1 MLTRMMRIG
10 HKGAH
15 TVEHG
20 NTIAS
25 FDAARELGVDMIE
38 FDIIR
43 HPYEDRAGGKLVL
56 AHDPHD
62 AAAREETTLITM
74 EQGLDLL
81 ASPAFADVQLD
92 VDMKHRGYEM
102 QLIDALRERELL
114 GRTMIT
120 TMEHESIKLIRE
132 HIRPG
137 EVKLGITIPKVTRD
151 WLSMPAIAKPI
162 IAAGVIE
169 HRLRQPARVAK
180 MVESGEVEAVMA
192 FYALISTRLINAV
205 HDAGGELYA
214 WTVDSAEEMARL
226 FELGVDGIV
235 SNDPRLFDEAEELK
249 NAA

>member
-1 MLTRMMRIG
+1 MLTAMMRIG

-20 NTIAS
+20 NTVAS
-25 FDAARELGVDMIE
+25 FNAARELGVDMIE
-38 FDIIR
+38 FDIMR
-43 HPYEDRAGGKLVL
+43 HPYDDRAGGRLVL

-62 AAAREETTLITM
+62 AETRADSTLITM

-81 ASPAFADVQLD
+81 ATPQFADIWLD
-92 VDMKHRGYEM
+92 VDMKHRGYEL
-102 QLIDALRERELL
+102 QLIDALRERGLL

-132 HIRPG
+132 HIAPG
-137 EVKLGITIPKVTRD
+137 EVKLGITIPKVTKD
-151 WLSMPAIAKPI
+151 WLNMPSVVKPI

-169 HRLRQPARVAK
+169 HRLRQPSRVAK

-192 FYALISTRLINAV
+192 FYALITPRLVRSV
-205 HDAGGELYA
+205 HDAGGELFA
-214 WTVDSAEEMARL
+214 WTVDEADEIARL
-226 FELGVDGIV
+226 FDLGVDGIV
-235 SNDPRLFDEAEELK
+235 SNDPRLFDEAEAQR

>member
-1 MLTRMMRIG
+1 MLTAMMRIG

-15 TVEHG
+15 TIEHG
-20 NTIAS
+20 NTVAS
-25 FDAARELGVDMIE
+25 FNAARELGVDMIE
-38 FDIIR
+38 FDIMR
-43 HPYEDRAGGKLVL
+43 FPYEDRANGRLVL
-56 AHDPHD
+56 AHDPSD
-62 AAAREETTLITM
+62 AEARAESSLITM

-81 ASPAFADVQLD
+81 ASPPFEGIWLD
-92 VDMKHRGYEM
+92 VDMKHRGYEL
-102 QLIDALRERELL
+102 QLIDSLRERGLL

-151 WLSMPAIAKPI
+151 WLSMPTVVKPI

-192 FYALISTRLINAV
+192 FYALISGRLVKAV
-205 HDAGGELYA
+205 HEAGGELYA
-214 WTVDSAEEMARL
+214 WTVDDAEQIARL
-226 FELGVDGIV
+226 FEMGVDGIV
-235 SNDPRLFDEAEELK
+235 TNDPRLFDEAE
-249 NAA
+249 AARDAA